1 MHGTLSVVS
10 GFVVVA
16 QTFWSGIGG
25 IHAVDT
31 FLEVN
36 LIAAVMP
43 YDCTTYVV
51 LLYSMTPA
59 GWAAAR
65 RAVGT
70 GGYKP

>member
-1 MHGTLSVVS
+1 M
-10 GFVVVA
+10 
-16 QTFWSGIGG
+16 GG

-43 YDCTTYVV
+43 YDCTTYAVR
-51 LLYSMTPA
+51 LYSMTPA

-70 GGYKP
+70 GWYQP